1 MAAALALGTRELDRL
16 AGLGEG
22 HVSMI
27 ETGRR
32 PSIEARTAVAL
43 AEVLGA
49 SLDWLLKGTGQAPS
63 ERRVRESVA
72 RARARAGEAA

>member
-1 MAAALALGTRELDRL
+1 
-16 AGLGEG
+16 
-22 HVSMI
+22 MI

-32 PSIEARTAVAL
+32 PSIEAKTAVAL